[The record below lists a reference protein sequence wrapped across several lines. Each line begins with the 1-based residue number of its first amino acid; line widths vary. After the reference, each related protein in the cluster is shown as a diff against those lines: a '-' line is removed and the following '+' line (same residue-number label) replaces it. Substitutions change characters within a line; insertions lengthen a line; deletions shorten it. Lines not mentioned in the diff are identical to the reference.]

1 MCFLKNRC
9 GSFSEN
15 GNYIIHPDY
24 LLASV
29 TRKLRVKLK
38 LNNNN
43 IGGYYTVFF
52 LSLLPDFV
60 LFCVKVPSGSFI

>member
-29 TRKLRVKLK
+29 TGNLRVKLQ

-60 LFCVKVPSGSFI
+60 LFCVKVSSGSFV